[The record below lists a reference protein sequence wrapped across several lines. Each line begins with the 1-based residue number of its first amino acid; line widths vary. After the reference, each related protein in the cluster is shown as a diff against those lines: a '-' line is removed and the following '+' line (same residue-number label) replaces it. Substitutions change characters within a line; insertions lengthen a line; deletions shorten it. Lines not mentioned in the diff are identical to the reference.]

1 MSQLDEFLKRDIAFK
16 SDFVETATG
25 DLDVISGLDNLKEAL
40 FRRLVTTPGSVIHRP
55 EYGCNLKAYQGSLN
69 NLENKRRL
77 AQTIKEQFES
87 DTRVEQVTGVS
98 FKSDDNKPDMIE
110 INVKVSVRGYG
121 ETAFGFVAFGDV

>member
-1 MSQLDEFLKRDIAFK
+1 MSQIDEFLKRDIAFK
-16 SDFVETATG
+16 SDFVDTASG

-40 FRRLVTTPGSVIHRP
+40 FRRLVTTPGAVIHRP

-69 NLENKRRL
+69 SLENQRRL

-98 FKSDDNKPDMIE
+98 FNVADNKPDMIQV
-110 INVKVSVRGYG
+110 NVKVSVRGYG
-121 ETAFGFVAFGDV
+121 ETGFTFVAFGDV